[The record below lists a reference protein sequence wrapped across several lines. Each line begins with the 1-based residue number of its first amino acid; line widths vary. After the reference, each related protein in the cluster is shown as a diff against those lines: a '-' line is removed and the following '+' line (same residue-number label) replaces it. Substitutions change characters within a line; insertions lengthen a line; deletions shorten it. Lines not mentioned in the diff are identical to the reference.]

1 MSDKKPED
9 IFADSLT
16 ELFQSVAK
24 LPSEDKRL
32 STLAVMKMTSAFQ
45 LIVEQ
50 KNKMERVIR
59 TDVLTELP
67 NRAGL
72 MMDIVGRLER
82 MKRYG
87 DTELAIAFIDL
98 DGFKQLNDNC
108 GHDKGD
114 DALIQTGKRLVSKFR
129 TTDTLGRLGGDELLL
144 VISNKQGEML
154 QDKEIKSKVREALEG
169 LVYWSNNKPFP
180 IGASIGI
187 SRIGPNDDLKY
198 ESNVIAKDLIE
209 EADKNMYGDKKGK
222 QKRLS
227 HARQV
232 ALSERG
238 PKPS

>member
-32 STLAVMKMTSAFQ
+32 STHAVMKMTTAFQ
-45 LIVEQ
+45 LIVDQ
-50 KNKMERVIR
+50 KNEMERLIA

-87 DTELAIAFIDL
+87 DTEAAIAFIDL

-114 DALIQTGKRLVSKFR
+114 DALIQTGKRLVNKFR

-144 VISNKQGEML
+144 VLSNKQGEML
-154 QDKEIKSKVREALEG
+154 QNKEIKSKIREALEG

-198 ESNVIAKDLIE
+198 ESDVIAKDLIE
-209 EADKNMYGDKKGK
+209 EADKNMYSDKKGK

-227 HARQV
+227 HARQA
-232 ALSERG
+232 ALSERE

>member
-32 STLAVMKMTSAFQ
+32 STHAVMKMTTAFQ
-45 LIVEQ
+45 LIVDQ
-50 KNKMERVIR
+50 KNEMERLIA

-87 DTELAIAFIDL
+87 DTEAAIAFIDL

-114 DALIQTGKRLVSKFR
+114 DALIQTGKRLVNKFR
-129 TTDTLGRLGGDELLL
+129 TTDTL
-144 VISNKQGEML
+144 
-154 QDKEIKSKVREALEG
+154 
-169 LVYWSNNKPFP
+169 
-180 IGASIGI
+180 
-187 SRIGPNDDLKY
+187 
-198 ESNVIAKDLIE
+198 
-209 EADKNMYGDKKGK
+209 
-222 QKRLS
+222 
-227 HARQV
+227 
-232 ALSERG
+232 
-238 PKPS
+238 